1 MPPKTP
7 QIHTFPNGLRLVYE
21 QHPTN
26 MPQTHIRAFCH
37 VGSINEPDNIRG
49 ASHFIEHMCFKGSQS
64 FPSWSAINEPFSRS
78 GAYFNAVTTKQY
90 TCFIVDCLDHYAHP
104 FLKILGDMLLR
115 SKFDKKEYKLELNV
129 VREEMKMRKPK
140 SFIENLAFSGSAY
153 SNWVDHDSYHKPGC
167 LSYKDVMD
175 YYHQYYVPQNI
186 VLSVVSSIS
195 FDSIIRHISGTAF
208 TEQIPRLSTVAPITN
223 HTLGALDGHCES
235 NFIFKSSPGDTAEV
249 EIGVRVC
256 DQFKNDEFHA
266 LNILR
271 HIISNSMSSRL
282 FVELREKRGLT
293 YRSGAYMTLYETAG
307 IFVLY
312 AISDIDRLIHDGRSS
327 HPGVIPVMFDILDDL
342 IKSGVKESEM
352 KMAKQHIKDA
362 LKMDLIAGGD
372 KSAYNGIRVML
383 HNETDILSN
392 KDVFDK
398 CYKKITRGE
407 VNEVIKKYFASR
419 KYYFSVI
426 GGKLPPPAILTK
438 FLSKSG

>member
-1 MPPKTP
+1 MPTTPP

-21 QHPTN
+21 PHPAN
-26 MPQTHIRAFCH
+26 IPQTHIRAFCH
-37 VGSINEPDNIRG
+37 VGSINEPSNIGG

-78 GAYFNAVTTKQY
+78 GAFFTAVTTKQY

-129 VREEMKMRKPK
+129 VKEEMKMKKSK

-153 SNWVDHDSYHKPGC
+153 ANWVDHDSYHKPGC
-167 LSYKDVMD
+167 LPYNDVMD
-175 YYHQYYVPQNI
+175 YYQQYYIPQNI

-195 FDSIIRHISGTAF
+195 FNTIIRHISGTAF
-208 TEQIPRLSTVAPITN
+208 TEQTPRLSIIAPIKN

-235 NFIFKSSPGDTAEV
+235 NFIFKSTPGDTTEI

-256 DQFKNDEFHA
+256 DQFKTDEYHA

-271 HIISNSMSSRL
+271 HIISTSMSSRL

-293 YRSGAYMTLYETAG
+293 YKSGAYMTLYETAG

-312 AISDIDRLIHDGRSS
+312 AISDVDRIINDGSS
-327 HPGVIPVMFDILDDL
+327 RPGVIPVMFNILDDL
-342 IKSGVKESEM
+342 IKNGVNESDM

-362 LKMDLIAGGD
+362 LKMDSIAGGD

-383 HNETDILSN
+383 HNETDILPTKN
-392 KDVFDK
+392 VFDK
-398 CYKKITRGE
+398 CYKKITRRE
-407 VNEVIKKYFASR
+407 VNEVIKKYFDSR
-419 KYYFSVI
+419 TYFFSVI
-426 GGKLPPPAILTK
+426 GGKLPNTLLLTK
-438 FLSKSG
+438 YISK

>member
-1 MPPKTP
+1 MPPKSP

-21 QHPTN
+21 QHPKN

-64 FPSWSAINEPFSRS
+64 FPSWSAVNEPFSRS
-78 GAYFNAVTTKQY
+78 GALFNAVTTKQY

-104 FLKILGDMLLR
+104 FLKILGDMMLR

-153 SNWVDHDSYHKPGC
+153 ANWVDHDSYHKLGC
-167 LSYKDVMD
+167 LPYKDVMD

-186 VLSVVSSIS
+186 VLSVVSSIP

-208 TEQIPRLSTVAPITN
+208 TEQIPRLSTVAPIMN
-223 HTLGALDGHCES
+223 HTLGALNGHCES
-235 NFIFKSSPGDTAEV
+235 NFIFKSSQGDTAEV
-249 EIGVRVC
+249 EIGIRVC
-256 DQFKNDEFHA
+256 DQFKTDEFHA
-266 LNILR
+266 LNVLR

-312 AISDIDRLIHDGRSS
+312 AISDVDRLIHDGRSS

-342 IKSGVKESEM
+342 IKSGVKESEL
-352 KMAKQHIKDA
+352 KMAKHHIKDA
-362 LKMDLIAGGD
+362 LKMDSIAGGD

-398 CYKKITRGE
+398 CYKNITRGE
-407 VNEVIKKYFASR
+407 VNEVIKKHFASR

-426 GGKLPPPAILTK
+426 GGKLPPPTVLTK
-438 FLSKSG
+438 FLSNI